1 MVYAID
7 LSICNGCDAC
17 SSTCPTHAISHD
29 VKAEKNSIDPEY
41 CVSCNLCS
49 SFCER
54 NAIRKED
61 GSFTPYKGW
70 DKWNMP
76 LIDTRRC
83 TGCSLCIEE
92 CPMNALALT
101 GAKEHGDIH
110 TYAYLKSAGRC
121 IGCEKCAARC
131 PIEAIEMI
139 PQLDPDGT
147 ENPVNVRPE
156 YLKTPAKAKSLKRFM
171 K

>member
-7 LSICNGCDAC
+7 RSICNGCDAC
-17 SSTCPTHAISHD
+17 STHAISHD

-121 IGCEKCAARC
+121 IGCEKCASRC

-139 PQLDPDGT
+139 PQLAPDGT

-156 YLKTPAKAKSLKRFM
+156 YLKTTAKALSLKRFM

>member
-7 LSICNGCDAC
+7 RSICNGCDAC

-92 CPMNALALT
+92 PHERACAQRRK
-101 GAKEHGDIH
+101 GARGY
-110 TYAYLKSAGRC
+110 TYLCVS
-121 IGCEKCAARC
+121 
-131 PIEAIEMI
+131 
-139 PQLDPDGT
+139 
-147 ENPVNVRPE
+147 
-156 YLKTPAKAKSLKRFM
+156 
-171 K
+171 

>member
-7 LSICNGCDAC
+7 RSICNGCDAC

-29 VKAEKNSIDPEY
+29 VKAKKNSIDPEY

-92 CPMNALALT
+92 CPMNALALS
-101 GAKEHGDIH
+101 GAK
-110 TYAYLKSAGRC
+110 
-121 IGCEKCAARC
+121 
-131 PIEAIEMI
+131 
-139 PQLDPDGT
+139 
-147 ENPVNVRPE
+147 
-156 YLKTPAKAKSLKRFM
+156 
-171 K
+171 

>member
-7 LSICNGCDAC
+7 RSICNGCDAC

-61 GSFTPYKGW
+61 GSFTPRIVRSGKLSVPSPICICAPSEQKVVIYYFSPNKGQYIFHLQELSLVHAFHDFLVYLPESSMVYSEEESKELLHSVYEKYK
-70 DKWNMP
+70 N
-76 LIDTRRC
+76 LY
-83 TGCSLCIEE
+83 
-92 CPMNALALT
+92 N
-101 GAKEHGDIH
+101 
-110 TYAYLKSAGRC
+110 
-121 IGCEKCAARC
+121 
-131 PIEAIEMI
+131 
-139 PQLDPDGT
+139 
-147 ENPVNVRPE
+147 
-156 YLKTPAKAKSLKRFM
+156 
-171 K
+171 

>member
-1 MVYAID
+1 
-7 LSICNGCDAC
+7 
-17 SSTCPTHAISHD
+17 
-29 VKAEKNSIDPEY
+29 
-41 CVSCNLCS
+41 
-49 SFCER
+49 
-54 NAIRKED
+54 
-61 GSFTPYKGW
+61 
-70 DKWNMP
+70 
-76 LIDTRRC
+76 
-83 TGCSLCIEE
+83 
-92 CPMNALALT
+92 MNALVLT

-139 PQLDPDGT
+139 PQLAPDGT

-156 YLKTPAKAKSLKRFM
+156 YLKATEKVKGIKRFM